1 MSSVNSTASC
11 MQVNDLKKSR
21 TLTDMKQEQ
30 AEEDEEKEIPTIFA
44 VKPRPPAQVT
54 GCPFFVESC

>member
-21 TLTDMKQEQ
+21 TLTDMKQVQ
-30 AEEDEEKEIPTIFA
+30 AKEDEGKEMLEFTKKGA
-44 VKPRPPAQVT
+44 V
-54 GCPFFVESC
+54 CH